1 MGMAANASR
10 PSSGEVDTAFSWLEL
25 VLRHEL
31 LRLVALEEFE
41 IGFSLDDK
49 CA

>member
-1 MGMAANASR
+1 MAADASR
-10 PSSGEVDTAFSWLEL
+10 PSSGEDDTAFSWLEL

-31 LRLVALEEFE
+31 LRLVALEEFG
-41 IGFSLDDK
+41 IDFSLDDN